1 MSLGTAVTAIAAHTI
16 VQDIH
21 VRANDKTLVCKLAAH
36 RPEAVEGEWHQGVK
50 GNFKEKLGVQDRAG
64 KRLRSLHNASRTV
77 FSLEAGRLSFLT

>member
-16 VQDIH
+16 VQDTH
-21 VRANDKTLVCKLAAH
+21 VRANDKTLCKLAAH

-64 KRLRSLHNASRTV
+64 KRLRSLHDASRTA
-77 FSLEAGRLSFLT
+77 FSLETGRQSFLT